1 MIRILTLAAVAA
13 ALVAGPAS
21 AQSVRIQTTGKSAEQ
36 LKADVAQA
44 ARTVCH
50 RATVGASFPHEMFD
64 ACYKAT
70 LKDSLAQLANPAL
83 KLAQR

>member
-21 AQSVRIQTTGKSAEQ
+21 AQSVRIQVTGKSAEQ
-36 LKADVAQA
+36 LKVDVAKA
-44 ARTVCH
+44 ARSVCH
-50 RATVGASFPHEMFD
+50 RATTGATFPHEMFD

-70 LKDSLAQLANPAL
+70 MKDALAQLANPEL